1 MAPEKAK
8 ALLAAC
14 YALLSGR
21 LLKSATKGMRCYE
34 LTSCKLAVCIQIYS
48 IQFNT
53 SEIHHSQIHKI
64 LSQPHRGWDVTL
76 EVFELL
82 WKIVNIP
89 YQHDQHNN
97 FKFLC
102 QNLISWLHV
111 VFVISSRKVFPPTGA
126 HKAQDETLRAHR
138 ARLSARQRKSSAA
151 PRLEWKGV
159 AKGQRGL
166 TLVGNIQ
173 ASSIFLHSSE
183 YFSTRTQV
191 TNTNKY
197 SSSVLGSH
205 CLLWYLNNMEYCKAH
220 RLIVAPWLSS
230 HLCW

>member
-48 IQFNT
+48 IQFTNT
-53 SEIHHSQIHKI
+53 IQYFRKYHLQIHKI
-64 LSQPHRGWDVTL
+64 QIRPHMGWNVTL
-76 EVFELL
+76 EVQLTVYLRFCERLL
-82 WKIVNIP
+82 QYHINTTNITIFSSSVKISHLDYMWYSKSVLEG
-89 YQHDQHNN
+89 Y
-97 FKFLC
+97 F
-102 QNLISWLHV
+102 S
-111 VFVISSRKVFPPTGA
+111 PTGA
-126 HKAQDETLRAHR
+126 HKAQDETLRAQG
-138 ARLSARQRKSSAA
+138 ARLSARRRKSSAA

-173 ASSIFLHSSE
+173 ARSSFTLPSIFQQGLKSPTPTSIPRLYWVHIVCSDIWIIW
-183 YFSTRTQV
+183 
-191 TNTNKY
+191 N
-197 SSSVLGSH
+197 SVKLTD
-205 CLLWYLNNMEYCKAH
+205 
-220 RLIVAPWLSS
+220 
-230 HLCW
+230 

>member
-64 LSQPHRGWDVTL
+64 QSRPHRGWDVTL
-76 EVFELL
+76 EVELTVYL
-82 WKIVNIP
+82 SFCERLLQYHINTTNITILSSSVKISHID
-89 YQHDQHNN
+89 Y
-97 FKFLC
+97 
-102 QNLISWLHV
+102 V
-111 VFVISSRKVFPPTGA
+111 VFKISSRKVFSPNRRSQSTGWDVTSSPCA
-126 HKAQDETLRAHR
+126 SKCTAEKKLRCAAFGMKGSRKRPARAHTGG
-138 ARLSARQRKSSAA
+138 KH
-151 PRLEWKGV
+151 P
-159 AKGQRGL
+159 
-166 TLVGNIQ
+166 
-173 ASSIFLHSSE
+173 SSIFLHSSE

-197 SSSVLGSH
+197 SSSVMGSH
-205 CLLWYLNNMEYCKAH
+205 CLLWYLNNME
-220 RLIVAPWLSS
+220 
-230 HLCW
+230 

>member
-76 EVFELL
+76 EVELTVYL
-82 WKIVNIP
+82 SFCERLLQYHINTTNITIFSSSVKISHLDYMWYSKSVLEG
-89 YQHDQHNN
+89 Y
-97 FKFLC
+97 
-102 QNLISWLHV
+102 
-111 VFVISSRKVFPPTGA
+111 FPPTGA

-138 ARLSARQRKSSAA
+138 ARLSARRRKSSAA

-173 ASSIFLHSSE
+173 ARSSFTSPSIFSRE
-183 YFSTRTQV
+183 TQV
-191 TNTNKY
+191 TNTQVFLACIGY
-197 SSSVLGSH
+197 TLSVLIF
-205 CLLWYLNNMEYCKAH
+205 EYGI
-220 RLIVAPWLSS
+220 L
-230 HLCW
+230 

>member
-1 MAPEKAK
+1 MHTNIQYTLQYFRNTP
-8 ALLAAC
+8 LTDTQNT
-14 YALLSGR
+14 
-21 LLKSATKGMRCYE
+21 KSTTQGVRCY
-34 LTSCKLAVCIQIYS
+34 SWGSAHCI
-48 IQFNT
+48 
-53 SEIHHSQIHKI
+53 
-64 LSQPHRGWDVTL
+64 
-76 EVFELL
+76 FELL

-97 FKFLC
+97 FKFFC

-138 ARLSARQRKSSAA
+138 ARLSARRRKSSAA

-159 AKGQRGL
+159 AKGHLGL

-173 ASSIFLHSSE
+173 ARSSFTLPSIFQRGLKSP
-183 YFSTRTQV
+183 TP
-191 TNTNKY
+191 KY
-197 SSSVLGSH
+197 SSPVLGTH
-205 CLLWYLNNMEYCKAH
+205 CLFWYLNMEYCKAH

>member
-76 EVFELL
+76 EVQLTVYLNFCERLL
-82 WKIVNIP
+82 IYHINTTNITI
-89 YQHDQHNN
+89 
-97 FKFLC
+97 L
-102 QNLISWLHV
+102 
-111 VFVISSRKVFPPTGA
+111 
-126 HKAQDETLRAHR
+126 
-138 ARLSARQRKSSAA
+138 
-151 PRLEWKGV
+151 
-159 AKGQRGL
+159 
-166 TLVGNIQ
+166 
-173 ASSIFLHSSE
+173 
-183 YFSTRTQV
+183 
-191 TNTNKY
+191 
-197 SSSVLGSH
+197 SSSVKI
-205 CLLWYLNNMEYCKAH
+205 WYLDYMWYSQSVLERYFPQQALTKH
-220 RLIVAPWLSS
+220 RMRRYELRVPV
-230 HLCW
+230 